1 MVCGLKTKK
10 GCGQFT
16 LSVNTSIKYNIMI
29 VVSVY
34 YRVSNRIIDYRF
46 EEKKVGVQTRM
57 CYNV

>member
-1 MVCGLKTKK
+1 MVCGVNNK

-34 YRVSNRIIDYRF
+34 YRVSNKIIDYRF
-46 EEKKVGVQTRM
+46 EKNRVQICVQTRM
-57 CYNV
+57 C